1 MTSSNGNIFRVTGP
15 FCREFTSHRWIP
27 LTNASDAELWCL
39 FYIRLNKRLSKQS
52 RRRWF
57 ETPSRLLGSHCNSDE
72 IPSLYLSLE
81 IVVTN
86 FEWTGTAFVI
96 HETPTHCVST
106 KSRIQSTY
114 ISAELCRFRKP
125 QSTCMTSQGFFG
137 GCLMQGRQWSQRRWF
152 FCLVIRKVYRKLRP
166 CFPSY
171 N

>member
-1 MTSSNGNIFRVTGP
+1 METFSVLLALFAVNSPVTG
-15 FCREFTSHRWIP
+15 EFPSQTPVTRSF
-27 LTNASDAELWCL
+27 DVF

-57 ETPSRLLGSHCNSDE
+57 ETSSRLLGRHCNSDE
-72 IPSLYLSLE
+72 IPPLYLSLE

-86 FEWTGTAFVI
+86 FEWTGTGFVI
-96 HETPTHCVST
+96 HETPTHSVST

-114 ISAELCRFRKP
+114 ISTELCRFRKP
-125 QSTCMTSQGFFG
+125 QSTCMTSQGFSG

-152 FCLVIRKVYRKLRP
+152 FCLVIHKVYRKLRP